1 MGKNVLDRGL
11 LPDPTAEKPPSARQ
25 RFDFMWAMISYHA
38 HRFGGRPIA
47 EMLVSWTMIMLAD
60 RGVAPTIGE
69 LATATGM
76 PRATVSRYVNHQIEV
91 GWIEERVDA
100 TNRRRRELLQTEL
113 GAQELEHMMNYF
125 HGLFQD
131 MMAANSVDGGLSAG
145 DDLLEKM
152 HALTERIVK
161 DIA

>member
-1 MGKNVLDRGL
+1 MSKKFLDRGF
-11 LPDPTAEKPPSARQ
+11 LPDAAAEQPPSPRL

-47 EMLVSWTMIMLAD
+47 EMLVSWSMIMLAD

-69 LATATGM
+69 LAKATGM
-76 PRATVSRYVNHQIEV
+76 PRPTVSRYINHQIEV

-152 HALTERIVK
+152 HGLTERIVK

>member
-1 MGKNVLDRGL
+1 MGKKVLDRGL
-11 LPDPTAEKPPSARQ
+11 LPDAAADKPPSARL

-60 RGVAPTIGE
+60 RGISPTIGE
-69 LATATGM
+69 LAKATGM

>member
-1 MGKNVLDRGL
+1 MGKNVLDRGF
-11 LPDPTAEKPPSARQ
+11 LPDPTAEKPPSPRL

-152 HALTERIVK
+152 HALTERIVN
-161 DIA
+161 DID